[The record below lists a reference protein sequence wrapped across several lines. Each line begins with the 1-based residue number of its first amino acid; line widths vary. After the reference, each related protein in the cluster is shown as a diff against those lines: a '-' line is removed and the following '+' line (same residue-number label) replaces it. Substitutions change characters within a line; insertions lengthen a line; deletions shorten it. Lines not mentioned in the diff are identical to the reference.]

1 MMTNLQKMEEDG
13 YGYITKEA
21 LGRDW
26 ILSLYSD
33 DCGAALDTYEDND
46 LIYIEYQNG
55 SWIAMGWMDDSG
67 DELVFGV
74 SDDADIITQDEDFIM
89 V

>member
-1 MMTNLQKMEEDG
+1 MGNLQKMEEVG
-13 YGYITKEA
+13 HGFITKEA

-33 DCGAALDTYEDND
+33 DNGVSLDSYGDDE
-46 LIYIEYQNG
+46 LVYIEYQNG
-55 SWIAMGWMDDSG
+55 SWVVMGWMDSSG
-67 DELVFGV
+67 YEILFGV
-74 SDDADIITQDEDFIM
+74 EDDTDIITQGEYFIM